1 MAHVTVTINDRQYRM
16 GCEDGEEA
24 RLTELAAQ
32 LDRRVADLRSEF
44 GDIGE
49 LRLIVMASLMM
60 GDELDESLKR
70 VAQLKEEVAALQDT
84 RAVVS
89 GRSQAAQAA
98 LVAALNAAADRIEEV
113 TRSLNESLGEDAA
126 IG

>member
-1 MAHVTVTINDRQYRM
+1 MGHVTVTINGRQYRM

-24 RLTELAAQ
+24 HLTHLAEELDHRVMQ
-32 LDRRVADLRSEF
+32 LREKF

-49 LRLIVMASLMM
+49 ARLIIMASLMV
-60 GDELDESLKR
+60 GDELDDALR
-70 VAQLKEEVAALQDT
+70 RLNQLKEEIAALQDT

-89 GRSQAAQAA
+89 GRSQASQTAIA
-98 LVAALNAAADRIEEV
+98 AALNAAAERIEEV
-113 TRSLNESLGEDAA
+113 TKSLNESLGEGVG